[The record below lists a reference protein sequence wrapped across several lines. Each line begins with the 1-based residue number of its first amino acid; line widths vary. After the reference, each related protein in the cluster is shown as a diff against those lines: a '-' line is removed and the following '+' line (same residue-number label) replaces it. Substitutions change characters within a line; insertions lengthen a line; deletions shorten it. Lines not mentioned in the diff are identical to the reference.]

1 MVKMQLVMNWLYSDA
16 EGIISTNEFATV
28 LAGRCS
34 FSLRIASEAP
44 DGVEVTEIEEK
55 WDVRGEKMTL
65 TALDSDL
72 NIIGKGGILVFTHK
86 VKPLPTHKK
95 HLYKLIIETPE
106 GGGDVNTTEI
116 LFYSTLE
123 SDFLPESSTI
133 AEVVDEFDI
142 YDQDTDTL
150 DVVRAP
156 GIIDFDE
163 KYSE

>member
-16 EGIISTNEFATV
+16 DGIISTNEFATV

-44 DGVEVTEIEEK
+44 DGVEVAEIEEK

-65 TALDSDL
+65 TALDSNMD
-72 NIIGKGGILVFTHK
+72 IIGTGGILIFVNK
-86 VKPLPTHKK
+86 VKPLPTHTKN
-95 HLYKLIIETPE
+95 LYKLIIETPE
-106 GGGDVNTTEI
+106 GGGDVNATEI
-116 LFYSTLE
+116 PFYSTLE
-123 SDFLPESSTI
+123 YDFLPDSSII
-133 AEVVDEFDI
+133 AEVVDEFDL

-156 GIIDFDE
+156 DIIDFD
-163 KYSE
+163 KNYSK